1 MTLPNFV
8 VIGAFR
14 SGTTSL
20 YYYLRQHPQIFLSPI
35 KETNFL
41 AYDAETDSHR
51 PDPLQRFRVRT
62 FAHYEGLFSSAG
74 KESAVGEVSPLYLAR
89 PLAADR
95 IKQYMPD
102 AKLIAILRN
111 PADRAHAGYLAA
123 VRRGSENRS
132 LAEVVGDAR
141 HKKARNLP
149 GAPYIEAGFYH
160 QNLMFYLDRFS
171 REQITLYLYDDFRSD
186 AGAVLRSIFR
196 FLKVDENFAPDMSIK
211 FNASGLPRNKLLDR
225 LLQPTMFTKTVQ
237 ARLPDWVRR
246 PIYAGVTAIN
256 RRNLVKPELP
266 SAVRQDLTALYK
278 DDILKLQGL
287 LGRDLGHWLA

>member
-1 MTLPNFV
+1 MTLPNFII
-8 VIGAFR
+8 IGAFR

-41 AYDAETDSHR
+41 AYDAEADSRR
-51 PDPLQRFRVRT
+51 PDPFQRFRVKT
-62 FAHYEGLFSSAG
+62 FAHYEGLFSSVG
-74 KESAVGEVSPLYLAR
+74 NESAIGEVSPLYLTR

-95 IKQYMPD
+95 IRQYMPD

-123 VRRGSENRS
+123 VRGGSESRS
-132 LAEVVGDAR
+132 LAEVARDAR
-141 HKKARNLP
+141 HRMAQNLQ
-149 GAPYIEAGFYH
+149 GALCIEAGFYH
-160 QNLMFYLDRFS
+160 RNLMSYIDRFGQE
-171 REQITLYLYDDFRSD
+171 RVTIFLYDDFRRD
-186 AGAVLRSIFR
+186 AMAVLRSIFR
-196 FLKVDENFAPDMSIK
+196 ILDVDEAFVPDMSIK

-225 LLQPTMFTKTVQ
+225 LLQPSTLTKTVQ

-256 RRNLVKPELP
+256 QRNLVKPEMP
-266 SAVRQDLTALYK
+266 REVRQDLTALYK